1 MDKKTKLLIGFI
13 IVILLSVFGFLIIK
27 AYNFDKARETQI
39 APYSYI
45 DSTLINDIYSNS
57 LVYLKD
63 QSKSNDYKL
72 QLAITFEIRD
82 NLQDFNLKDFNKYN
96 FFINNKKV
104 TEADRHG
111 TGFTISIGKLVGN
124 DSLDQYAHIEFIK
137 TPNI

>member
-13 IVILLSVFGFLIIK
+13 IVILISVFGLLIVK

-39 APYSYI
+39 APYNYI

-57 LVYLKD
+57 VIYLKD
-63 QSKSNDYKL
+63 QNKSNDYNL
-72 QLAITFEIRD
+72 QLAITFAIRN
-82 NLQDFNLKDFNKYN
+82 NLEDFNLKDFNNYK

-111 TGFTISIGKLVGN
+111 TGFTVSIGKLVGN

-137 TPNI
+137 TKNM